1 MGAQTTT
8 QSDLLESRNR
18 VRFLAA
24 VLATGTLNGITAAVV
39 EDSRPEGPW
48 ATMLGLFE
56 AIVVLFVI
64 AVTIELAS
72 ERSARR
78 LVLVSA
84 SIMATPLLL
93 IALLNQLT
101 SGGHDNATFGLL
113 YFCLACG
120 IAGLSLF
127 VVAVVR
133 YTIEFRQKQKDEILW
148 SDSSYKLQLD

>member
-78 LVLVSA
+78 LVLFSA

-101 SGGHDNATFGLL
+101 SGG
-113 YFCLACG
+113 
-120 IAGLSLF
+120 S
-127 VVAVVR
+127 
-133 YTIEFRQKQKDEILW
+133 
-148 SDSSYKLQLD
+148 